1 MPPYSKQAQIGA
13 YGRAVYPKYYWG
25 LHAREF
31 QNVGIPHGD
40 IGTVGNGLNVDRLS
54 LNRGTYYVKFT
65 QISGSAPTRRQKST
79 NSPVPIWF
87 DSMPPHRRLTI
98 AGLASRGPTPSRQR

>member
-1 MPPYSKQAQIGA
+1 MAVQAIEPRGHGLFARQPAPPMPPYSKHAQVAA

-40 IGTVGNGLNVDRLS
+40 IGILGSGL
-54 LNRGTYYVKFT
+54 
-65 QISGSAPTRRQKST
+65 TR
-79 NSPVPIWF
+79 NPW
-87 DSMPPHRRLTI
+87 
-98 AGLASRGPTPSRQR
+98 